1 MVGER
6 YQYLNGNLNP
16 GFLCYGV
23 PIGTDQYV
31 EYMLDCK
38 IEEIA
43 RDLRKIEET
52 LTEHRQAMWNVI
64 RSSISQKLDYW
75 LTLVYPSQM
84 LKAATRMDALLKGA
98 VENLIGIEIPMDGSG
113 GLGYESPIHI
123 PVMASMVHGSQHLL
137 VASPPHYAFSTL
149 L

>member
-1 MVGER
+1 MFSLLWVR
-6 YQYLNGNLNP
+6 
-16 GFLCYGV
+16 V

-123 PVMASMVHGSQHLL
+123 PVERQKWKKLPELDHETTHQNGGSWNKKP
-137 VASPPHYAFSTL
+137 S
-149 L
+149 